1 MHICIV
7 FSTPFPPREGIG
19 NYVYNMSKKFIEK
32 GHEVTLITR
41 GGLGCRKEY
50 FEDIEIFKPMFIPC
64 YPLHVHF
71 HGIFVNKLF
80 KRLESMCDVV
90 HIHTPLAPAIS
101 TKLPIVSTVHTPMKT
116 DIRNFESI
124 GFFSYLSK
132 AQWRVSYI
140 LERKLLKC
148 SNTVTAVSNTVAQE
162 LVEEYGLEEE
172 DIKVIYNGVDEKIF
186 TPNPNKPEKKYIL
199 YVGSLAYRKG
209 LFDLVECGKYICK
222 EYFDVGFIIVG
233 DGMLKDKLQEKVK
246 KLELGNKIIFKGHV
260 PKTELIRLY
269 QNAIIHILPSHYE
282 GLPTVLLEA
291 MSCGLPV
298 VATAVSGNLDVISDG
313 ENGILIPPKSP
324 KKMADAIST
333 LLDDETM
340 RKELGKNARKT
351 IEDKYTWDIICTNI
365 LKCYTQMLS
374 DMG

>member
-7 FSTPFPPREGIG
+7 FSTPIPPREGIG
-19 NYVYNMSKKFIEK
+19 NYVYNMSKKFIGK
-32 GHEVTLITR
+32 GHEVTLVTR
-41 GGLGCRKEY
+41 GGVRCKKEY
-50 FEDIEIFKPMFIPC
+50 FDNIEIFKPVFIPC

-80 KRLESMCDVV
+80 KRLEAMCDVV
-90 HIHTPLAPAIS
+90 HIHTPLAPVIA

-116 DIRNFESI
+116 DIRNFESVGI
-124 GFFSYLSK
+124 FSYLSK
-132 AQWRVSYI
+132 VQCGVSCA
-140 LERKLLKC
+140 LEQKLLKR
-148 SNTVTAVSNTVAQE
+148 SNMVTAVSNTVAQE
-162 LVEEYGLEEE
+162 LVEWYGLERRGIE
-172 DIKVIYNGVDEKIF
+172 VIYNGVDEKIF
-186 TPNPNKPEKKYIL
+186 APNYNKPEKKYIL

-222 EYFDVGFIIVG
+222 EYPDVDFIIVG
-233 DGMLKDKLQEKVK
+233 DGMLKDKLQKKVK
-246 KLELGNKIIFKGHV
+246 KLELGNKIVFKGHV

-269 QNAIIHILPSHYE
+269 QNATIHILPSHYE

-324 KKMADAIST
+324 KKMADAISM
-333 LLDDETM
+333 LLDDYETR
-340 RKELGKNARKT
+340 RKLGKNARET
-351 IEDKYTWDIICTNI
+351 IEKRFTWDLISDKV
-365 LKCYTQMLS
+365 LGCYGSLMK
-374 DMG
+374 